1 MHNIHNLIQILIN
14 LIVYAY
20 CKQKIFRVIH
30 NKFHNAKIHCK
41 NKGQA
46 ITLKVLET
54 LIYVI
59 VLVLCSVGNVEI
71 Q

>member
-1 MHNIHNLIQILIN
+1 MHILIETVIN
-14 LIVYAY
+14 LLVYV
-20 CKQKIFRVIH
+20 KHNPKTFVIIH
-30 NKFHNAKIHCK
+30 YLFNNAKIHCK

-46 ITLKVLET
+46 FALEILKILF
-54 LIYVI
+54 YVI